1 LTSQATFLYRLQT
14 VDLAIV
20 QRQNRLGE
28 IEKVL
33 GANDEVQAAQQQLQ
47 TADQSL
53 APWQTR
59 SRNLDLEIK
68 SIVQKIQSTEQ
79 SLYSGTVKNPKEL
92 RDMET
97 EIDSLRRRQGQLEDE
112 MLEAMVKVEDGQV
125 AVADARQ
132 TLNDVQAKWAG
143 SQTDLLDEKQ
153 RLESELEGL
162 RGQRK
167 QAAAA
172 VEPASLTKYEALRP
186 KKRGQAIAL
195 LQGDSCATCGVEQT
209 SMIAQQ
215 VRQGTQLVLCAS
227 CGRILAASA

>member
-1 LTSQATFLYRLQT
+1 MTSQATLLYRLQS

-20 QRQNRLGE
+20 QRQNRLVE
-28 IEKVL
+28 IEKTL
-33 GANDEVQAAQQQLQ
+33 GANPEVVAAQQQLQ
-47 TADQSL
+47 TAEQNL

-97 EIDSLRRRQGQLEDE
+97 EIESLRRRQGQLEDE
-112 MLEAMVKVEDGQV
+112 MLEAMVNVEDGQV
-125 AVADARQ
+125 AVADAQQ
-132 TLNDVQAKWAG
+132 TLKEVQALWAG
-143 SQTDLLDEKQ
+143 SQTDLLGEKQ
-153 RLESELEGL
+153 RLETELENL
-162 RGQRK
+162 RTQRK

-172 VEPASLTKYEALRP
+172 VEPASLTKYDGLRS
-186 KKRGQAIAL
+186 KKRGQAVAV

-215 VRQGTQLVLCAS
+215 VRQGTQLINCGS
-227 CGRILAASA
+227 CGRILAATA